1 MQKTILSMAKKTTV
15 VNIQS
20 SVEGTVLDRFVTENR
35 RLIKEGSVCGGS
47 SPRGS
52 AGACSRPTGGEVENG
67 TPAPLPSRNRG
78 DIRKLGVGTS
88 VLATSV
94 AVYVTVG
101 YRLFVPW
108 IGSAQVRSAQ

>member
-1 MQKTILSMAKKTTV
+1 MQKTILSMAKGVTM

-20 SVEGTVLDRFVTENR
+20 SVEGTVLDRVVKESR
-35 RLIKEGSVCGGS
+35 RLIKEGWACGGS

-52 AGACSRPTGGEVENG
+52 AEACSRSAGGGVECGN
-67 TPAPLPSRNRG
+67 PAPLPSRNRG

-88 VLATSV
+88 VLGTSV
-94 AVYVTVG
+94 SVYITVG

>member
-1 MQKTILSMAKKTTV
+1 MQKTMVSMAKGTAIV
-15 VNIQS
+15 SIQS
-20 SVEGTVLDRFVTENR
+20 SVEGIVLDRVVKESR

-52 AGACSRPTGGEVENG
+52 AGACSRPAGGGVESGN
-67 TPAPLPSRNRG
+67 PAPLPSRNRG

-88 VLATSV
+88 VLGTSV

-108 IGSAQVRSAQ
+108 IGSAHVRSAQ